1 MKSFSEV
8 VYQKEWTYIR
18 GLITMRIKEAQ
29 YAKGV
34 IVLVHG
40 ANEHHRRYDWLV
52 SKWIEA
58 EYHVVLGDLP
68 GQGESTRRRGHI
80 DSFDQYI
87 ETIDKWINRALEYEL
102 PVFLLGHSMGGLAS
116 IRTIMEKRPSL
127 TGVILSSP
135 CIGLVNPPNKGVD
148 LLSKVLNPI
157 VPSLRLNSKLESNIG
172 TRNTEFHTRDQED
185 PLMVHKVSVR
195 WYRELLKAMKIANE
209 GAKSFQNLPLLVV
222 QGGDDRI
229 VDKHAVRSWFNRIP
243 LTDKSYKEWDG
254 LYHEVFNEPERD
266 TVFKTAQAFVELKLE
281 LLEYE
286 ANDQEGK

>member
-1 MKSFSEV
+1 
-8 VYQKEWTYIR
+8 
-18 GLITMRIKEAQ
+18 MRIKETE
-29 YAKGV
+29 YPKGV

-58 EYHVVLGDLP
+58 GYHVVLGDLP

-87 ETIDKWINRALEYEL
+87 ETIDKWIKRAHEFQL

-148 LLSKVLNPI
+148 ILSKVLNPI
-157 VPSLRLNSKLESNIG
+157 VPSLRLNSKLEPNIG
-172 TRNTEFHTRDQED
+172 TRNPEFHKRDQED
-185 PLMVHKVSVR
+185 PLMVQKVSVR

-209 GAKSFQNLPLLVV
+209 GARTFHNLPLLVV

-229 VDKHAVRSWFNRIP
+229 VDKQAVISWFNRIP
-243 LTDKSYKEWDG
+243 LKEKAYKEWDG
-254 LYHEVFNEPERD
+254 FYHEVFNEPDRED
-266 TVFKTAQAFVELKLE
+266 VFQTAKSFVELKLE
-281 LLEYE
+281 LLYRKE
-286 ANDQEGK
+286 NKINN